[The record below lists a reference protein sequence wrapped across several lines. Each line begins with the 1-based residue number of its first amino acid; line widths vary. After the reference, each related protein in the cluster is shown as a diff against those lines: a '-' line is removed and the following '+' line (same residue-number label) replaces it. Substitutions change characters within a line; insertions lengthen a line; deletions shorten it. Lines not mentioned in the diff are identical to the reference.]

1 MWTGVW
7 GVCANKKTRR
17 LWWGSGGFGSRWEE
31 QLYLPQG
38 AERSFYPP
46 LSPSSSL
53 LSSSPCVSFLTCF
66 PAFSLRATIQERQRH
81 TERERGRSAERDN
94 FTVMS
99 LVVSTGLLFSLL
111 NTPSPPPPPPPSS
124 SLLDFSSSHLSS
136 PLLPSSFSPLP
147 SLLLSS
153 ILPHARTH
161 WTGRRGLRLIR
172 RKQKQ
177 PSPLPPPHHHSFVC
191 SSSNL
196 LYLCL

>member
-111 NTPSPPPPPPPSS
+111 NTPPPPTFFFTSWLQLLSSFLSSPSLLLFSPPLSFPLLYSPTCKNTLNRETRAAADKEKTKAAFSSSSSSS
-124 SLLDFSSSHLSS
+124 SLLCVF
-136 PLLPSSFSPLP
+136 LL
-147 SLLLSS
+147 
-153 ILPHARTH
+153 
-161 WTGRRGLRLIR
+161 
-172 RKQKQ
+172 
-177 PSPLPPPHHHSFVC
+177 
-191 SSSNL
+191 
-196 LYLCL
+196 

>member
-111 NTPSPPPPPPPSS
+111 NTPSPHLLLHFLTSAPLIFPLLSFPPPFLPSP
-124 SLLDFSSSHLSS
+124 LFSS
-136 PLLPSSFSPLP
+136 PLFSHMQEH
-147 SLLLSS
+147 
-153 ILPHARTH
+153 IEQGDEGCG
-161 WTGRRGLRLIR
+161 W
-172 RKQKQ
+172 
-177 PSPLPPPHHHSFVC
+177 
-191 SSSNL
+191 
-196 LYLCL
+196 